1 MRFRSTN
8 QTIFVAA
15 RERTVWR
22 MMVPSSWNEA
32 DQPAI
37 LRRMAVLRSFPV
49 NCPSCE
55 VIVSAEVVKSYEVRD
70 EFGSERTV
78 HFMLRCPQCSGPFLC
93 REYGLNV
100 GADIGW
106 TSEDFIVLY
115 PAALTLD
122 ASVPKLIADSF
133 NEGERCYGARSFT
146 ACAIMCRRTLEGIC
160 AHHNV
165 QGSNL
170 ARKLERLKNDGVIEQ
185 RLFEWADSLRMV
197 GNEAAH
203 DVTSTVSKEDAR
215 DLLDFTRAL
224 VEYIFTFTESFR
236 KFQERRAK
244 RHESRALDGGAPIA
258 TTADG

>member
-1 MRFRSTN
+1 M
-8 QTIFVAA
+8 
-15 RERTVWR
+15 
-22 MMVPSSWNEA
+22 
-32 DQPAI
+32 
-37 LRRMAVLRSFPV
+37 

-55 VIVSAEVVKSYEVRD
+55 AVVSAEVIKSHEVRD
-70 EFGSERTV
+70 ETNSERTV
-78 HFMLRCPQCSGPFLC
+78 HFMLRCPKCDGPFLC

-115 PAALTLD
+115 PAARALD

-133 NEGERCYGARSFT
+133 DEGERCYGARSFT

-165 QGSNL
+165 KGGSL
-170 ARKLERLKNDGVIEQ
+170 VKKLEQLKATGVIEH
-185 RLFEWADSLRMV
+185 RLFDWADSLRIV

-224 VEYIFTFTESFR
+224 VEYIFTFTESFK

-244 RHESRALDGGAPIA
+244 RSQAVSTGNGTGGADVTPA
-258 TTADG
+258 ETS